1 VLLAFYK
8 YIIGIAV
15 ELYKFVRD
23 IALTR
28 LNPQR
33 LKDLFRDMPPM
44 RRMILLLAVSTIPL
58 LLTYRFTEPYVKAVS
73 EDNDIIAEGVCFLL
87 TSILLFLS
95 DNCIKGFKTAADMKY
110 RDAVAIGVAQA
121 IAPFPGISRSGSTI
135 SVSLLA
141 GLDRE
146 YAVAFSFLM
155 GVPPVLGANLMEISD
170 SNAAATGIPTG
181 LIWMGVGVAFV
192 VGVLAIF
199 LVKWLVRIENFR
211 IFAWYTMILGVL
223 TIGVGI
229 FERLTDHMIQQLLI
243 SFLSDSAF
251 LNLLA

>member
-23 IALTR
+23 LILTR

-44 RRMILLLAVSTIPL
+44 RRMILLLIVSTIPMA
-58 LLTYRFTEPYVKAVS
+58 LTVFILPYVERVS
-73 EDNDIIAEGVCFLL
+73 EDNDIIAEGVCFLF

-95 DNCIKGFKTAADMKY
+95 DNCIKGYKTAADMKY

-146 YAVAFSFLM
+146 FAVAFSFLM
-155 GVPPVLGANLMEISD
+155 GVPPVLGANLMELSD
-170 SNAAATGIPTG
+170 ASAAAGASASGIPTS
-181 LIWMGVGVAFV
+181 LIWMGVGIAFA

-199 LVKWLVRIENFR
+199 IVKWLVKIENFR

-223 TIGVGI
+223 TIGIGI
-229 FERLTDHMIQQLLI
+229 FERLTDHMIQELAA
-243 SFLSDSAF
+243 SFLTYIA
-251 LNLLA
+251 